1 MRDMGPEQGA
11 ALQTFS
17 MVGRLI
23 GSGAPAAAAA
33 DGALAIGALPVDGA
47 SAAAEEP
54 TTAEAPVWAGGSDVA
69 VLADAVPVS
78 EVAEHE
84 REASSGKSATMPVAP
99 REGDRIG

>member
-1 MRDMGPEQGA
+1 
-11 ALQTFS
+11 

-23 GSGAPAAAAA
+23 GSGAPAAAE
-33 DGALAIGALPVDGA
+33 GALAIGALPVDGA

-84 REASSGKSATMPVAP
+84 REASSGKTATMPVAP
-99 REGDRIG
+99 REEDRIG